1 MKNDSMNN
9 AYKICIFLVL
19 ATIIFLNGCISLN
32 PLQYFM
38 SEPPKMYKLTTL
50 TTNQTLID
58 ECISACNNALASQ
71 ALVSQCI
78 MDPMPADNDWVCD
91 ISHAPRQDIDNLA
104 ENQCHSF
111 INGSSHHFIE
121 LSPDCT
127 IIMVA

>member
-1 MKNDSMNN
+1 MKNS
-9 AYKICIFLVL
+9 AYKASIFLVI
-19 ATIIFLNGCISLN
+19 AFVVFLNGCISAN

-38 SEPPKMYKLTTL
+38 TESPKMYKF

-78 MDPMPADNDWVCD
+78 MDPMPTNSYWVCD
-91 ISHAPRQDIDNLA
+91 ISHAPRQEIDNMT
-104 ENQCHSF
+104 ENQCQSF

-121 LSPDCT
+121 LTPECE
-127 IIMVA
+127 IIRVA